1 MGALAHKGA
10 EQQKTVPAKDSQSTS
25 EYTETLAT
33 LPAGKTHDTYWQ
45 SRVKYNLMKECR
57 RCGDEA
63 NVESVNR
70 IIYNDSAHLVAV
82 FKDYLIYEDVK
93 ELLQVCNIVQSRYL
107 LAKLTKETPRN
118 LVLSTYLISKT
129 KAFKQA
135 TKRRNKILRMKAEDI
150 ESREEESTLF
160 RTEFINSL
168 AKEDLSNS
176 VSALP
181 ANSLECSQSEDIKKI
196 GELLAELNNCDQSN
210 AEEEKLT
217 REYEKQIPL
226 NRRVAEGLIDRKHL
240 LTADYRNAKIL
251 SSNACY
257 EAGTKGKALV
267 IKSLDKLLASRA
279 SKQRNRTLTRLL
291 ADAASAVKTYDA
303 DRDAVLS
310 SPEAESCKKNCFN
323 IYKFKLKG
331 NLFGREDNARS
342 NIFTYPLNKEKKFD
356 MFSGR
361 VVEKNRI
368 VLSMS
373 TRFKDRSKAAF
384 RRERQMSP
392 RAIRNTPVPKKR
404 IIISPKLKS
413 N

>member
-1 MGALAHKGA
+1 
-10 EQQKTVPAKDSQSTS
+10 
-25 EYTETLAT
+25 
-33 LPAGKTHDTYWQ
+33 
-45 SRVKYNLMKECR
+45 MKECR
-57 RCGDEA
+57 RSGNEA
-63 NVESVNR
+63 NMESVNR

-93 ELLQVCNIVQSRYL
+93 ELLQVYNIVQSRYL

-118 LVLSTYLISKT
+118 IVLSTYSISKT

-135 TKRRNKILRMKAEDI
+135 TKRRNKILRIKAEDR

-176 VSALP
+176 ISALP

-196 GELLAELNNCDQSN
+196 GELLAEFNNCDQSN
-210 AEEEKLT
+210 TEEEKLT
-217 REYEKQIPL
+217 REYGKQIPL

-257 EAGTKGKALV
+257 ETAAKGRALM
-267 IKSLDKLLASRA
+267 IKSLDKLLAGRA
-279 SKQRNRTLTRLL
+279 NKQRNRTLTRLL
-291 ADAASAVKTYDA
+291 TDA
-303 DRDAVLS
+303 DNEGVLS
-310 SPEAESCKKNCFN
+310 SPETESCKKNCFN

-331 NLFGREDNARS
+331 NIFGREDNARS
-342 NIFTYPLNKEKKFD
+342 NIFTYPLNKRKKFN

-373 TRFKDRSKAAF
+373 TRFKDRPKVAF
-384 RRERQMSP
+384 RKEEQASP
-392 RAIRNTPVPKKR
+392 KIIRNTPVPKKR
-404 IIISPKLKS
+404 IIISPKLKF